1 VVVAAVGQTATM
13 TRPIRV
19 LSHLGDA
26 DALRLPPELRA
37 RVEVVALPMSDPPP
51 DDATGEVLLT
61 LGRPSD
67 GLVELLGRGVRWIQ
81 VIGTGVD
88 AFPLHLVPD
97 EVQVT
102 NMRGASAV
110 AISEWVLAMM
120 LAFEKRLPQ
129 SWLDAA
135 TEVWP
140 SDPRL
145 GTLRGRT
152 LGLVGLG
159 GIGRA
164 TADRA
169 GPFGMRVLAL
179 RRSAAGSPH
188 PDVELVGTLADLLT
202 EADHLVLAA
211 PLTDATR
218 HLLDAESFALMK
230 PGVHLVNIARGGLVD
245 QDALRVALDDGT
257 VACASLDAVDP
268 EPLPV
273 GHWLY
278 DHPRVRLSPHISW
291 SRPGAIADLLE
302 AFFGNLRRYLDGE
315 PLGSPVD
322 REAGY

>member
-1 VVVAAVGQTATM
+1 M
-13 TRPIRV
+13 TRPLRV

-26 DALRLPPELRA
+26 DALRLPPDLRE
-37 RVEVVALPMSDPPP
+37 RVEVVAVPMGGPLP
-51 DDATGEVLLT
+51 DDARGEVLLT
-61 LGRPSD
+61 LSRPSE
-67 GLVELLGRGVRWIQ
+67 GLAELPGRGVRWIQ
-81 VIGTGVD
+81 LVGTGVD
-88 AFPLHLVPD
+88 AFPLDRVPD

-102 NMRGASAV
+102 NVRGASAV

-120 LAFEKRLPQ
+120 LAFEKRLPG
-129 SWLDAA
+129 SWLDTAPG
-135 TEVWP
+135 VW
-140 SDPRL
+140 SRDPRL

-169 GPFGMRVLAL
+169 RPFGMRVLGV

-188 PDVELVGTLADLLT
+188 PDVELVGTLADLLP

-211 PLTDATR
+211 PLTGATR
-218 HLLDAESFALMK
+218 HLLDGESFALMK

-268 EPLPV
+268 EPLPA

-278 DHPRVRLSPHISW
+278 DHPKVRLSPHISW

-302 AFFGNLRRYLDGE
+302 AFVGNLRRYLAGQ
-315 PLGSPVD
+315 PLASPVD